1 MLILNAVGLQI
12 RPSGTR
18 AEKNIVEVLNVNG
31 KIMEKGLVLNKSYDI
46 FNLNEDVSKY
56 ERLAHT
62 KNHFEDPYG
71 FDSYE
76 IEIHGYII
84 ELWCE
89 DGHIDSICC
98 SESCMFEGKELINMK
113 YDEFMNIIQEE
124 PLKHEI
130 LYIPVK
136 KNWGQNQHVYDFDKS
151 GLQVWVWRG
160 KIRTIIIYDTHAYE
174 E

>member
-1 MLILNAVGLQI
+1 MGN
-12 RPSGTR
+12 
-18 AEKNIVEVLNVNG
+18 E
-31 KIMEKGLVLNKSYDI
+31 LVLNTSYDI
-46 FNLNEDVSKY
+46 FCIGEDISKY
-56 ERLAHT
+56 KQFIHCT
-62 KNHFEDPYG
+62 NHYIDPNLY
-71 FDSYE
+71 DIYE

-89 DGHIDSICC
+89 NGHIDSICC
-98 SESCMFEGKELINMK
+98 RESCMFEGKELINMK

-130 LYIPVK
+130 LYMPVK
-136 KNWGQNQHVYDFDKS
+136 KNRGQNQHVYDFDKS